1 MTTPNDPNYLKSVL
15 SDLLKELPE
24 QTEVLDALE
33 RDFPG
38 KVYIYGGACR
48 VASNWSLYSV
58 LKRNSDCPNP
68 LLGMVKDLDIVIDD
82 TGDAKAPASLAER
95 MLYVRPLNLA
105 PSLALVKS
113 VFGGIG
119 MDVNQAQV
127 LNHLRPPVVV
137 RSNPNNVT
145 VSTSFGPSID
155 IWEISKSSFQ
165 QAVHSMDDLLSQTD
179 FNINQVAVN
188 YSKLNQAGPEGVLYG
203 KDYNLPNPGN
213 QLELTSVGNR
223 DKAKILKK
231 IGKLL
236 RETRMR
242 VGNSVIEFLENYYE

>member
-1 MTTPNDPNYLKSVL
+1 MTNPNNPDYLKSTL

-48 VASNWSLYSV
+48 VASNWPLYTV
-58 LKRNSDCPNP
+58 LKRNSDYPNP

-82 TGDAKAPASLAER
+82 TESLKAPTSLAER
-95 MLYVRPLNLA
+95 MRYVRPLNLA

-113 VFGGIG
+113 VFGGVG
-119 MDVNQAQV
+119 MDVNHVRV
-127 LNHLRPPVVV
+127 LKHLLPPVV

-145 VSTSFGPSID
+145 VSTEFGPSMD
-155 IWEISKSSFQ
+155 IWEISKSAFY
-165 QAVHSMDDLLSQTD
+165 QAVRSMDDLLNQTD

-203 KDYNLPNPGN
+203 KDYCLPNPGN
-213 QLELTSVGNR
+213 QLELTSVENR

-242 VGNSVIEFLENYYE
+242 VGYSVIDFLENYYE